1 MAKQVKYTASRSID
15 KDSSPI
21 HMAGTQYTMTI
32 TPAAI
37 DRTSSAT
44 RIDVESLRGDVFSTY
59 RNIKQS
65 WSVQLTPVTG
75 STASQM
81 REFLDSVLD
90 GSTFELDLDDGDGFI
105 EVYMTDKSY
114 TEKRT
119 VRRGDGGSGD
129 YFTFGFKCRER

>member
-1 MAKQVKYTASRSID
+1 
-15 KDSSPI
+15 
-21 HMAGTQYTMTI
+21 MTI

-44 RIDVESLRGDVFSTY
+44 RIDVQSLRGDVFSTY

-105 EVYMTDKSY
+105 EVYMIDKSY
-114 TEKRT
+114 TERRT
-119 VRRGDGGSGD
+119 VRRGDGGGSD